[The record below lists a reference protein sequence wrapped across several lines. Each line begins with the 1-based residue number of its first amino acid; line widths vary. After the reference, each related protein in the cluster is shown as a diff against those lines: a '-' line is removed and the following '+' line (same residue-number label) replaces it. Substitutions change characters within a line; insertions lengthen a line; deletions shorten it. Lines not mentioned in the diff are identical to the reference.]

1 MTRLW
6 NICAFIALAN
16 LVALI
21 GLLVWMATT
30 GRIDSD
36 RVDRV
41 RALFAQPVEVERLAD
56 EAQRQAEELER
67 EASLEAGSMVALPAS
82 SRWPI
87 DSFTKIQMERQRM
100 ERRFR
105 DQLQRDSQEIL
116 QAEQQLN
123 AERNAFEL
131 KKAEYELMQ
140 QQARV
145 QQESADFKQAVKDL
159 ESMPSKSAKN
169 LIVETCATGPEG
181 IDLALRW
188 MKGMRQG
195 TRATIIA
202 SMKSEEELKLAS
214 SLLKSLAVP
223 SAPGGSAME
232 TPDETSIT
240 DASSS

>member
-21 GLLVWMATT
+21 GLLGWMATT

-145 QQESADFKQAVKDL
+145 QQDSADFKQAVKDL
-159 ESMPSKSAKN
+159 ESMPSKSA
-169 LIVETCATGPEG
+169 
-181 IDLALRW
+181 
-188 MKGMRQG
+188 
-195 TRATIIA
+195 
-202 SMKSEEELKLAS
+202 
-214 SLLKSLAVP
+214 
-223 SAPGGSAME
+223 
-232 TPDETSIT
+232 
-240 DASSS
+240 

>member
-21 GLLVWMATT
+21 GLLGLDGDDRTNRFRSCRSRPGALPLSPWKW
-30 GRIDSD
+30 SD
-36 RVDRV
+36 W
-41 RALFAQPVEVERLAD
+41 QTKPSG
-56 EAQRQAEELER
+56 QAEELER

-195 TRATIIA
+195 YPRHDHRLDEVRRGAQTG
-202 SMKSEEELKLAS
+202 
-214 SLLKSLAVP
+214 LLFAEVSCRPFRPRRLGHGDP
-223 SAPGGSAME
+223 
-232 TPDETSIT
+232 
-240 DASSS
+240 